1 MGKCGIVIV
10 HALMLVLL
18 KRGDVVLDYCV
29 CMSMLF
35 LYHVTLMC
43 IYAWLLRKV
52 TCVCV
57 VIN

>member
-1 MGKCGIVIV
+1 MRVVIV

-29 CMSMLF
+29 CMSTLF

-43 IYAWLLRKV
+43 MHDCYVRSRVYVSIIN
-52 TCVCV
+52 CVDY
-57 VIN
+57 